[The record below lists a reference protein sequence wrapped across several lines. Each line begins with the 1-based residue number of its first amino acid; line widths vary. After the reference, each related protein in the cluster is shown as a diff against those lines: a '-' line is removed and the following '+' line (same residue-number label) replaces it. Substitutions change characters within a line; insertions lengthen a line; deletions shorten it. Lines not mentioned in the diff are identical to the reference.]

1 MDGSWEPSCQR
12 AVVLR
17 CRDASYTRLR
27 STHATLHPWNAFEGA
42 LQSLVSSRAGE
53 LPLRSQ
59 RAMDPSQSQISSSSE
74 AAEPA
79 RQSSSRQAT
88 MQRRAAPPRTRQPL
102 LWIACC
108 VASAS
113 ALVAPS
119 PRAAPHAPT
128 RARRRIAA
136 SVVGDDLPS
145 RPVVDGK
152 SYGAEL
158 ANAYKRCGEI
168 TKIFS
173 KTFYFGTTFFSQEKK
188 QAVWAIYVW
197 CRRTDDIVDSPLAAM
212 LGPERMEEDLRLW
225 KERLDR
231 IWVQE
236 PTDALDMALSDAK
249 KNYPSMDIEPY

>member
-1 MDGSWEPSCQR
+1 
-12 AVVLR
+12 
-17 CRDASYTRLR
+17 
-27 STHATLHPWNAFEGA
+27 
-42 LQSLVSSRAGE
+42 
-53 LPLRSQ
+53 
-59 RAMDPSQSQISSSSE
+59 
-74 AAEPA
+74 
-79 RQSSSRQAT
+79 
-88 MQRRAAPPRTRQPL
+88 MQRRAAPPRTWRGPFSQQL
-102 LWIACC
+102 C

-119 PRAAPHAPT
+119 PRAGARNIAP
-128 RARRRIAA
+128 RARRRIPAHA
-136 SVVGDDLPS
+136 SVVGDDAAAAG
-145 RPVVDGK
+145 RPQVDGK

-225 KERLDR
+225 KEKIR
-231 IWVQE
+231 
-236 PTDALDMALSDAK
+236 
-249 KNYPSMDIEPY
+249 

>member
-1 MDGSWEPSCQR
+1 M
-12 AVVLR
+12 
-17 CRDASYTRLR
+17 
-27 STHATLHPWNAFEGA
+27 
-42 LQSLVSSRAGE
+42 
-53 LPLRSQ
+53 
-59 RAMDPSQSQISSSSE
+59 
-74 AAEPA
+74 EPA
-79 RQSSSRQAT
+79 RPAVAAS
-88 MQRRAAPPRTRQPL
+88 RRAAPPRTMRSWRGASL
-102 LWIACC
+102 VAACC
-108 VASAS
+108 IASAS

-119 PRAAPHAPT
+119 PRVPAP

-145 RPVVDGK
+145 RPVIDGK

-249 KNYPSMDIEPY
+249 KNYPSMDIEPC